1 MVEHIDLLSPP
12 SAPDSV
18 GRAQI
23 LSDQAAEDFG
33 IDVLAR
39 EMTVRGISSR
49 QIEGILRTLVVDPEV
64 ISYRQEILFD
74 LAASKPLCKA
84 LSELIPKIQELTEF
98 TRSAT
103 DAESQVLQAIWR
115 LGELELYVECVED
128 LSNALDEH
136 GSHLKAAALVS
147 LRDRLAATRKDEE
160 FRRLKEELPAM
171 RAGIKRK
178 QSLTLGV
185 NLDNR
190 LRPEAATL
198 LSVNE
203 YRFTENTLLG
213 GFFDALRKRHRH
225 TTETTLFRMPRPE
238 EIGLP
243 PGSKIPLDPLFR
255 DIEMLL
261 RSVARPI
268 VRNLE
273 RYLRVSTGFLASLR
287 PQLAFYLGATK
298 LMERLRA
305 AHLPV
310 CKPVMLPSERRTT
323 RVTQFYNLQ
332 LALRMLRE
340 HQNTPLDGSTGGPGL
355 ILNDVEFGEQGRIFV
370 LTGPNQGG
378 KTTFTQ
384 GVGLIH
390 VVVQAGL
397 FAPAQ
402 AASVSPVDQ
411 ICTHFPAEERGQL
424 ETGRLGEEAGRLKAI
439 FQEITARSLV
449 LLNES
454 LSSTSPTEAG
464 YIAEDILKAMRRLGN
479 RAIFATH
486 LHEVAERCTTINDQV
501 AGESRV
507 ASLVACVDEPPSG
520 RNGVP
525 YGESAISAARTYR
538 IVPAPPVGQ
547 SFARD
552 IARMHGISL
561 EQITDTLSQRGV
573 LEN

>member
-1 MVEHIDLLSPP
+1 MADRIDLLSPP
-12 SAPDSV
+12 GTPESTTGYAKV
-18 GRAQI
+18 

-33 IDVLAR
+33 IDVLAQA
-39 EMTVRGISSR
+39 MTVRGISSR
-49 QIEGILRTLVVDPEV
+49 QIESILRTLVVDPEV
-64 ISYRQEILFD
+64 ISYRQAVLFD
-74 LAASKPLCKA
+74 LAASPALCEA
-84 LSELIPKIQELTEF
+84 LAALIPKIQELTEF

-128 LSNALDEH
+128 LSDALEEH
-136 GSHLKAAALVS
+136 GGHIQAHALVN
-147 LRDRLAATRKDEE
+147 LRDHLVATRAEDLFKE
-160 FRRLKEELPAM
+160 LKRELPQL
-171 RAGIKRK
+171 RAGIKKK
-178 QSLTLGV
+178 QSLTLGI

-255 DIEMLL
+255 DIETLL

-273 RYLRVSTGFLASLR
+273 RYLRVTTGFLASLR
-287 PQLAFYLGATK
+287 PQLAFFLGAAK
-298 LMERLRA
+298 LMERLSA
-305 AHLPV
+305 AGLPV
-310 CKPVMLPSERRTT
+310 CKPEVEPAAHRTM
-323 RVTQFYNLQ
+323 QAAGFYNLQ
-332 LALRMLRE
+332 LALRMLNE
-340 HQNTPLDGSTGGPGL
+340 HENTALDGSSGGPGL
-355 ILNDVEFGEQGRIFV
+355 ILNDVDFGESGRIFV

-384 GVGLIH
+384 GIGLLH
-390 VVVQAGL
+390 VVTQAGL

-402 AASVSPVDQ
+402 AAKVSPVDQ
-411 ICTHFPAEERGQL
+411 VCTHFPAEERGQL
-424 ETGRLGEEAGRLKAI
+424 ETGRLGEEAGRLKEI
-439 FQEITARSLV
+439 FHQITALSLV

-454 LSSTSPTEAG
+454 LSSTSPAEAG

-479 RAIFATH
+479 RAVFATH
-486 LHEVAERCTTINDQV
+486 LHDVAERCSTINSQV
-501 AGESRV
+501 DGESRV
-507 ASLVACVDEPPSG
+507 ASLVACVDE
-520 RNGVP
+520 
-525 YGESAISAARTYR
+525 SAGAADDDGSAERTYR

-561 EQITDTLSQRGV
+561 EQITDTLSRRGV